1 MEIVHMFRSYKVEE
15 KELYIAKYHLERKM
29 NYELSKKYS
38 NNYSVISKNFILIS
52 HFDKH
57 SIFAIRLYSLVMNV
71 IIEIPDNENI

>member
-38 NNYSVISKNFILIS
+38 NNYSVISKNFILIH
-52 HFDKH
+52 HFDEH
-57 SIFAIRLYSLVMNV
+57 DIFAIRLYSLVMNV